1 VSMPPTARPIDK
13 RRQLVE
19 FMSLFPP
26 LTLLP
31 DAYDA
36 IGRHLAL
43 SGYGALA
50 PASSPKVVSSQQQD
64 ILSVDLLASVC
75 SLVDRPELGK
85 VGRIARSGR

>member
-1 VSMPPTARPIDK
+1 
-13 RRQLVE
+13 
-19 FMSLFPP
+19 
-26 LTLLP
+26 LTSPALRLEGGGVDGP
-31 DAYDA
+31 AFVYDA

-75 SLVDRPELGK
+75 SLVDRPELGTIERTTC
-85 VGRIARSGR
+85 GM